1 MISLSAALQA
11 VHAGAVQKPAWLV
24 YLGFSSPLR
33 LSSFD
38 DVSYD
43 GNNWSA
49 YDVDVSRIRIDAVR
63 IAGELV
69 IQNADD
75 AIGALILNEG
85 VADKTVKIYGYD
97 AGATATDD
105 IVHLITCVGGAA
117 TISHDRV
124 TISLRSSASF
134 TASPREFVNA
144 ASGFTYLIP
153 IGTQLRINGQI
164 YKVER

>member
-11 VHAGAVQKPAWLV
+11 AQGGVIQKPAWLI

-38 DVSYD
+38 EVSYD
-43 GNNWSA
+43 GNTWSA
-49 YDVDVSRIRIDAVR
+49 YDVDVSGIRIDVAR

-75 AIGALILNEG
+75 AIGALILGEG
-85 VADKTVKIYGYD
+85 VADKTVKVYGYD
-97 AGATATDD
+97 AGATATEDV
-105 IVHLITCVGGAA
+105 VHLVTCVGGSSS
-117 TISHDRV
+117 ISHDRV
-124 TISLRSSASF
+124 TISLRSPASF
-134 TASPREFVNA
+134 TASPREFVNV